1 MRRSKKGNNNE
12 TRALGEKKY
21 SLTSLMLS
29 KQTQV
34 YGGTA
39 LCSPPGPEADTYCS
53 FSSAVNNTEASTL
66 PRALRFGSTGS
77 HGGNAAFTGA
87 ADSHPPQVSQTSATE
102 LPAPFILSVSRVV
115 ISEYKNA
122 NMHPGKLAKEY
133 PHVHA
138 WVLPL
143 KYNYLL
149 FLFIILKQ
157 LHPKGILGKKK
168 GSFLHFTFQ
177 SGYCGTSE
185 SGTTRETKTASCLL
199 RAAGQ

>member
-1 MRRSKKGNNNE
+1 
-12 TRALGEKKY
+12 
-21 SLTSLMLS
+21 
-29 KQTQV
+29 
-34 YGGTA
+34 
-39 LCSPPGPEADTYCS
+39 
-53 FSSAVNNTEASTL
+53 
-66 PRALRFGSTGS
+66 
-77 HGGNAAFTGA
+77 
-87 ADSHPPQVSQTSATE
+87 
-102 LPAPFILSVSRVV
+102 
-115 ISEYKNA
+115 
-122 NMHPGKLAKEY
+122 MHPGKLAKEY
-133 PHVHA
+133 PHVPA